1 MTPTSPW
8 WHKERH
14 TDRRPLLLTRNRI
27 KDAFRQW
34 FLDQD
39 FIEVEPGAL
48 QASPGNETHL
58 RAFTTE
64 LVSPA
69 DTRHAIYLHT
79 SPEFAC
85 KKLLAAGE
93 TRIFAF
99 SQVFRNAETG
109 PLHTPEFTMLEW
121 YRAGNVGDE
130 QYTHVQNDCTEL
142 VALAATSAENAIWH
156 WKNRSCDAHQD
167 SLLKTVPEALAELF
181 AIDLK
186 GTFDAGGEP
195 DRGALAE
202 AARRAEISVADND
215 AWGDVFSKL
224 MASLEARYGEIASL
238 TTPDGL
244 ERSMVLDLYPASMSP
259 LARLA
264 ERNPGLARR
273 FEFFLCG
280 IELANG
286 FAESNDP
293 VMVRAGLIK
302 QMNEKERIYGER
314 YPLDQDFLAALP
326 QMPPAS
332 AGCAMG
338 FDRLVMLATG
348 ATRIDQV
355 QWTPLSP

>member
-1 MTPTSPW
+1 MTPPSPW
-8 WHKERH
+8 WHKDRH
-14 TDRRPLLLTRNRI
+14 TDRRPLLLARNRI

-34 FLDQD
+34 FSDQG
-39 FIEVEPGAL
+39 FLEVEPGAL
-48 QASPGNETHL
+48 QTSPGNETHL
-58 RAFTTE
+58 RAFKTE
-64 LVSPA
+64 LISPA
-69 DTRHAIYLHT
+69 GTRHGMYLHT

-93 TRIFAF
+93 PKIFTF

-121 YRAGNVGDE
+121 YRAGNAGDE
-130 QYTHVQNDCTEL
+130 QYTQVQKDCAEL
-142 VALAATSAENAIWH
+142 VALAASSTGNTIWR
-156 WKNRSCDAHQD
+156 WKERTCDAHQD
-167 SLLKTVPEALAELF
+167 SLVKTVPEALAELF
-181 AIDLK
+181 GIDFT

-202 AARRAEISVADND
+202 AARRTGIPVADD
-215 AWGDVFSKL
+215 ETWGDIFSKL
-224 MASLEARYGEIASL
+224 MVSLEARYGEIAGVA
-238 TTPDGL
+238 TPDGL
-244 ERSMVLDLYPASMSP
+244 ERSMVLDLYPACMSP
-259 LARLA
+259 LARLC
-264 ERNPGLARR
+264 ERFPGLAKR
-273 FEFFLCG
+273 FELFICG

-293 VMVRAGLIK
+293 EKVRAGLTK

-314 YPLDQDFLAALP
+314 YPLDHCFLAALP
-326 QMPPAS
+326 QVPPAS

-355 QWTPLSP
+355 QWTPLSR